1 MTRLSPPLRYLEPG
15 DSSRAADRDDPS
27 VTEGRE
33 RCCTVRVAALSAG
46 SVTATTLALGG
57 SALLVSTAAALILF
71 SVVVAG
77 LLI

>member
-1 MTRLSPPLRYLEPG
+1 MTLLSPPRHHLEPVG
-15 DSSRAADRDDPS
+15 SLRAADGDDLS

-46 SVTATTLALGG
+46 SVTATTLAFGG
-57 SALLVSTAAALILF
+57 SVLLVATAAALILF
-71 SVVVAG
+71 SVVVAK